1 MPWSGKKKLN
11 LYSAISRVS
20 LNTKSKN
27 NQLWSEVESP
37 ATLGAKLSEN
47 ISKITSC
54 VKKAV
59 CMNVQLLFSAHP
71 H

>member
-1 MPWSGKKKLN
+1 MPRSGKKKLN
-11 LYSAISRVS
+11 LCSAISRVS

-27 NQLWSEVESP
+27 NQLWSGIKSP
-37 ATLGAKLSEN
+37 DTFGAKLSEN

-54 VKKAV
+54 VKKVV

-71 H
+71 R